1 MDGIIHSFADGAH
14 IGLQF
19 YFRGNERDDE
29 TDAAKPNR
37 MFSAGVYEDY
47 GVFYLD
53 CFYFNGRL
61 PFNRV
66 SNCADFGWEH
76 VQAQRDA
83 HFFATRANVDEFSS

>member
-1 MDGIIHSFADGAH
+1 MDGTIHSFADVAH

-19 YFRGNERDDE
+19 YFCGDKWDDE
-29 TDAAKPNR
+29 ADAAKPNR

-53 CFYFNGRL
+53 CVYFNCRL
-61 PFNRV
+61 PFNWV
-66 SNCADFGWEH
+66 SNCADFGGKH

-83 HFFATRANVDEFSS
+83 HFFASRANVDEFFA